1 MKIAN
6 APCSWG
12 VLEFGLEGQTDHFS
26 KVLDEMTET
35 GYFGTELGDWGFM
48 PTDPNDLQ
56 KELKNRE
63 LNLVGAFVPVNFI
76 DENSHLEGAANAVK
90 IAALLKNT
98 DPDNARIVLS
108 DDNGKNKT
116 RTSNAGRI
124 KPEDGLSDSEM
135 KRFAKGVE
143 FVASEILDKT
153 GVLSVFH
160 HHCAGFI
167 ETPDEIQRLLEN
179 TDKDL
184 VSLCFDTGH
193 YEFGGGNALQGL
205 KQFSD
210 RIKHVHFKDF
220 DKSLF
225 DSTVEDDLN
234 YFESVRNGVFCELG
248 KGSIPFEKIYK
259 ELTKQNYDGWIVVEQ
274 DVLPGMG
281 SPKASAQRNRDYLRS
296 IGIL

>member
-12 VLEFGLEGQTDHFS
+12 VLEFGLDGQTDHFT
-26 KVLDEMTET
+26 KVLDEMSET
-35 GYFGTELGDWGFM
+35 GYRGTELGDWGFM
-48 PTDPNDLQ
+48 PTDPNELVNELQ
-56 KELKNRE
+56 QRD

-76 DENSHLEGAANAVK
+76 DENCHKEGAENAIK
-90 IAALLKNT
+90 IATLLRDT
-98 DPDNARIVLS
+98 DSENARIVLS
-108 DDNGKNKT
+108 DDNGKNKS
-116 RTSNAGRI
+116 RTSKAGRI
-124 KPEDGLSDSEM
+124 KPEDGLSATEM

-143 FVASEILDKT
+143 YVSQEILEKT
-153 GVLSVFH
+153 GIISVFH

-167 ETPDEIQRLLEN
+167 ETPNEIERLLDN

-193 YEFGGGNALQGL
+193 YEFGGGSALQGL

-220 DKSLF
+220 DKATYL
-225 DSTVEDDLN
+225 TTIEKNLN
-234 YFESVRNGVFCELG
+234 YFESVRNGIFCELG
-248 KGSIPFEKIYK
+248 EGSIPFDKIYN
-259 ELTKQNYDGWIVVEQ
+259 ELKKQNYDGWVVVEQ

-281 SPKASAQRNRDYLRS
+281 SPKASALRNREYLRS
-296 IGIL
+296 IGMK

>member
-12 VLEFGLEGQTDHFS
+12 VLEFGLDGQTDHYS

-35 GYFGTELGDWGFM
+35 GYLGTELGDWGFM
-48 PTDPNDLQ
+48 PTDPINLN
-56 KELKNRE
+56 KELDSRE
-63 LNLVGAFVPVNFI
+63 LNLVGAFVPVNFV
-76 DENSHLEGAANAVK
+76 DEKSHELGAENAVK
-90 IAALLKNT
+90 IATLLKNT

-108 DDNGKNKT
+108 DDNGKNKA

-124 KPEDGLSDSEM
+124 KPEDGLSDSDM
-135 KRFAKGVE
+135 KRFARGVE
-143 FVASEILDKT
+143 YVAREVLDKT
-153 GVLSVFH
+153 GVISVFH

-167 ETPDEIQRLLEN
+167 ETPEEIERLLNN

-184 VSLCFDTGH
+184 LSLCFDTGH
-193 YEFGGGNALQGL
+193 FEFGGGNALQGL
-205 KQFSD
+205 IQFSD

-225 DSTVEDDLN
+225 ASTLEENLN

-248 KGSIPFEKIYK
+248 KGSIPFESIYK
-259 ELTKQNYDGWIVVEQ
+259 ELTDQNYNGWIVVEQ

-281 SPKASAQRNRDYLRS
+281 SPKASALRNRKYLRS
-296 IGIL
+296 IGMH